1 MIELM
6 LDKSREGWLL
16 MEEIDRQINKKYRAK
31 STGDDYGMIIE
42 VDLNDAIDRLWDFIK
57 KELPEW
63 VKQARWHLNDG
74 VLVAYYNEQPR
85 LFPLNFI
92 SKLKDREQEEKE
104 RELLIVEGVKM
115 EMPFHNR
122 VELECKGVTITQ
134 STNYYFVLEGKRRL
148 LKLRKGMGE
157 A

>member
-6 LDKSREGWLL
+6 LDKSRKGWLL
-16 MEEIDRQINKKYRAK
+16 MEEIDRQINRKYRAQEVD
-31 STGDDYGMIIE
+31 DDYSVIE
-42 VDLNDAIDRLWDFIK
+42 LDLKGAIDKLWDFIK

-63 VKQARWHLNDG
+63 VKQARWHLIDG

-85 LFPLNFI
+85 LFPLDFI

-104 RELLIVEGVKM
+104 RELVIVEGVKM
-115 EMPFHNR
+115 KMPFYNR